1 MPESRTETLPYNK
14 KQWSYTDGA
23 PKKALSAYTYYLV
36 EQRRSPANRLVP
48 FGELAQS
55 IGKSWGAL
63 DTAGKVKWSKLAVA
77 DRARYDRE
85 KKEWIDGGRI
95 AAPMSAAERRRRRAA
110 QGVPKQ
116 VRSAYTYFVK
126 EQRPIAQRAKKPTD
140 TFGDIARLIA
150 AKWAALRAA
159 NGAGL
164 KKYNDLAAVDRER
177 YTKESEVYKKS
188 CAVAAAAAETKK
200 RAAEAVTAR
209 KRAAAKV
216 LEQKAKKK
224 KRAGPKQPLSAYTFY
239 VVATRSLVMAED
251 RKRTFAEVA
260 RLVGQRWQALSGDDR
275 KLYTTKAEKDKV
287 RFTTEKAAWV
297 AAQKQ
302 RTQKLQEKARQAWQH
317 DDMQDEASST
327 ASAPPA
333 GGARAP
339 RARAKSKRATSK
351 RATSKRAAPLSTAAQ
366 LQAHQVE
373 AVQAVQANAQ
383 RYALAHAQAHAQAHA
398 HAHAMAAQAAHHAQ
412 AHAAHVARAQQHAA
426 QQAQH
431 QSGMVQPGLPLGMQM
446 QMQMGMPQMMHMQQ
460 TMPQMMHMQQTMP
473 PAPAPSGR
481 RQGEGSAASGGSSSS
496 TGGSSGGGGAD
507 GSGGVPAGTGGRNT
521 RSSSKSKSAASA
533 PIHPVPLLPSA
544 VSSLPAGTSST
555 VRRDWSTL

>member
-14 KQWSYTDGA
+14 RQWSYTDGA

-302 RTQKLQEKARQAWQH
+302 RTQKQ
-317 DDMQDEASST
+317 
-327 ASAPPA
+327 
-333 GGARAP
+333 
-339 RARAKSKRATSK
+339 
-351 RATSKRAAPLSTAAQ
+351 PL
-366 LQAHQVE
+366 
-373 AVQAVQANAQ
+373 
-383 RYALAHAQAHAQAHA
+383 AL
-398 HAHAMAAQAAHHAQ
+398 
-412 AHAAHVARAQQHAA
+412 
-426 QQAQH
+426 
-431 QSGMVQPGLPLGMQM
+431 
-446 QMQMGMPQMMHMQQ
+446 
-460 TMPQMMHMQQTMP
+460 
-473 PAPAPSGR
+473 
-481 RQGEGSAASGGSSSS
+481 
-496 TGGSSGGGGAD
+496 
-507 GSGGVPAGTGGRNT
+507 
-521 RSSSKSKSAASA
+521 
-533 PIHPVPLLPSA
+533 I
-544 VSSLPAGTSST
+544 
-555 VRRDWSTL
+555 